1 MANIVKRGGNSYRFT
16 VYQQKDAKG
25 RYPRKTKT
33 HTVTKKM
40 TPKQLKEHLEHE
52 FLKFKQEV
60 LSGDYINPE
69 KMPFSEFVEEWFEK
83 FAEKE
88 LSSTTLANHV
98 FKLNNHILP
107 VIGHIPLDKINSMVL
122 LDLLSNLTRKDGKEG
137 ELSLLSKQDIYR
149 TLQSIFKYS
158 TQWKVISN
166 NPMEGV
172 NKPKNNQEVKREV
185 NVYEEEEVTAIL
197 QALQDE
203 PFPWRMFLT
212 LSITAGIRRGENLG
226 LEWSKVDFENNRIDI
241 TQSIVIG
248 KNGPLIKSPKSLASK
263 RLVTLPPSV
272 MKELKQYRKYW
283 VAEKLKSKTWKE
295 EEREWL
301 FCQKDGSHLYPSSPS
316 NWWSKF
322 SKRTKFRYIRL
333 HDLRHT
339 SASLL
344 IAQGVHAKIIAK
356 RLGHSHISI
365 TMDTYGHALRT
376 ADQAAADTLEGL
388 FQPKDIQTK

>member
-1 MANIVKRGGNSYRFT
+1 MANIEKRGDHSYRFT
-16 VYQQKDAKG
+16 VYEKKDAKG

-33 HTVTKKM
+33 YTVKKKM
-40 TPKQLKEHLEHE
+40 TPKQLNEHLEHE
-52 FLKFKQEV
+52 YLKFKQEV
-60 LSGDYINPE
+60 LSGGYITPE
-69 KMPFSEFVEEWFEK
+69 RMLFSKFVEEWKKK

-88 LSSTTLANHV
+88 LSSTTYANHE
-98 FKLNNHILP
+98 FKLTNHILP
-107 VIGHIPLDKINSMVL
+107 EIGHVPLNEINSMML
-122 LDLLSNLTRKDGKEG
+122 LDLTTNLTRKDGKEG
-137 ELSLLSKQDIYR
+137 PLTLHSKQDIYR
-149 TLQSIFKYS
+149 TLQSIFKHAM
-158 TQWKVISN
+158 QWKVIRK

-172 NKPKNNQEVKREV
+172 NKPKNKHEVKREV
-185 NVYEEEEVTAIL
+185 NVYEEDEVTAIL
-197 QALQDE
+197 QTLQDE
-203 PFPWRMFLT
+203 PFLWRMFLT
-212 LSITAGIRRGENLG
+212 LSITAGTRRGENLG

-272 MKELKQYRKYW
+272 MKELKQYRKHW